1 MLIRKFAALKL
12 LTLCIYLCVI
22 KGNLM
27 IKKIAFVLAFF
38 VSFSGISLADSTTE
52 TNTNINDGRND
63 VIEAWG
69 GTRNGGEC

>member
-1 MLIRKFAALKL
+1 
-12 LTLCIYLCVI
+12 
-22 KGNLM
+22 M

-52 TNTNINDGRND
+52 TNTNININDGRND